1 MRNQVDLWLISFERC
16 LALSNSNPSFGS
28 KSGSESAFNL
38 YQTCF
43 DVLSSE
49 EQARASKFHF
59 EQDQQAYIFYH
70 GLQRKILASY
80 IENTHPSELVFSTGE
95 HGKPF
100 LENYL
105 GDLKLSFNLSHTK
118 QYAMLAVTNHLDDWC
133 QLGVDIEQN
142 TRVRDYIALAKRFFH
157 PKEIEQLLLVPKDQ
171 QQALFFKFWTA
182 KEAFVK
188 AIGRGVS
195 FGLENFCVDLSGASS
210 SMGKITH
217 IKNACKNNELNK
229 YKTWQINYLNA
240 PKDHTACLSYPSKP
254 KIVYYRDCFEEIA
267 L

>member
-1 MRNQVDLWLISFERC
+1 MRNQIDLWLISFEHC
-16 LALSNSNPSFGS
+16 LALSKSH
-28 KSGSESAFNL
+28 SGSNFGLESALNL
-38 YQTCF
+38 YQSCF

-49 EQARASKFHF
+49 EQTRAGKFHF
-59 EQDQQAYIFYH
+59 EQDQLAYVFYH

-80 IENTHPSELVFSTGE
+80 IENTYPGELVFSIGE

-105 GDLKLSFNLSHTK
+105 GNLKLSFNLSHTK
-118 QYAMLAVTNHLDDWC
+118 QYAMLAVTSYLDDQC

-157 PKEIEQLLLVPKDQ
+157 PKETEQLLLAPEDQ

-195 FGLENFCVDLSGASS
+195 FGLENFCVDLTGTNASA
-210 SMGKITH
+210 GKITH
-217 IKNACKNNELNK
+217 IKNTCKNNELNK
-229 YKTWQINYLNA
+229 YKIWQINYLNA
-240 PKDHTACLSYPSKP
+240 PKDHTACLAYPGKP
-254 KIVYYRDCFEEIA
+254 KFVYYRDCFEEIA
-267 L
+267 F